1 MTNGTI
7 MCEKNKQITETA
19 IASGP
24 MMFTFSCLFFIK
36 EKAIFHMRLYL
47 ENLDNYSS
55 NNT

>member
-1 MTNGTI
+1 

-47 ENLDNYSS
+47 KKPGQLQLK
-55 NNT
+55 